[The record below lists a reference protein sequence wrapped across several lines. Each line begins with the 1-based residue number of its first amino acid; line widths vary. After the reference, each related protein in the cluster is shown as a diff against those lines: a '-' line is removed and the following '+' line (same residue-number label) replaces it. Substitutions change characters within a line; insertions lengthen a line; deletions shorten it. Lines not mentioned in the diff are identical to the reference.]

1 MQLIAHRGLWN
12 KNIKDNSYE
21 ALKNGLLSNK
31 YIGIEC
37 DIRTTLDKKIIIYHN
52 TLYKGNLVR
61 NTNYKDMKDIILLED
76 LLKIKTDKIL
86 LLEIKERDI
95 DKNKLIKLLKKYKR
109 NYYIMSFNNSVIFEL
124 RKLNKEYKYGVLN
137 YILNSKSDYD
147 LDFICLLDGISSDYI
162 INNFKKRGIEVIIYG
177 TIKIKKDVKY
187 IVDDYKLW
195 KYVIKNNNF
204 SV

>member
-1 MQLIAHRGLWN
+1 MQLIAHRGIWN
-12 KNIKDNSYE
+12 KKVKDNSYE

-37 DIRTTLDKKIIIYHN
+37 DIRTTLDKKFIIYHN

-61 NTNYKDMKDIILLED
+61 NTNYKDMKDILLLED
-76 LLKIKTDKIL
+76 MLKIKTDKIL
-86 LLEIKERDI
+86 LLEIKEREI
-95 DKNKLIKLLKKYKR
+95 DKNKLLKLLNKYNR
-109 NYYIMSFNNSVIFEL
+109 NYYIMSFNNNIIFEL

-147 LDFICLLDGISSDYI
+147 LDFICLLDKIANDYI
-162 INNFKKRGIEVIIYG
+162 INNFEKRGIEVIIYG

-187 IVDDYKLW
+187 IVDDYKL
-195 KYVIKNNNF
+195 
-204 SV
+204 

>member
-61 NTNYKDMKDIILLED
+61 NTNYKDLHDVILLED

-95 DKNKLIKLLKKYKR
+95 DKNKLIKLLNKYKR

>member
-95 DKNKLIKLLKKYKR
+95 DKNKLIKLLNKYKR

-124 RKLNKEYKYGVLN
+124 RKLNKDYKYGVLN

-187 IVDDYKLW
+187 IVDDYKL
-195 KYVIKNNNF
+195 
-204 SV
+204 

>member
-61 NTNYKDMKDIILLED
+61 NTNYKDLHDVILLED

-95 DKNKLIKLLKKYKR
+95 DKNKLIKLLNKYKR

-187 IVDDYKLW
+187 IVDDYKL
-195 KYVIKNNNF
+195 
-204 SV
+204 

>member
-12 KNIKDNSYE
+12 KDIKDNSYE

-37 DIRTTLDKKIIIYHN
+37 DIRTTLDKKFIIYHN

-61 NTNYKDMKDIILLED
+61 NTNYKDLHDVILLED

-95 DKNKLIKLLKKYKR
+95 DKNKLIKLLNKYKR

-124 RKLNKEYKYGVLN
+124 RELKKEYKYGVLN

-187 IVDDYKLW
+187 IVDDYKL
-195 KYVIKNNNF
+195 
-204 SV
+204 

>member
-95 DKNKLIKLLKKYKR
+95 DKNKLIKLLNKYKR

-187 IVDDYKLW
+187 IVDDYKL
-195 KYVIKNNNF
+195 
-204 SV
+204 